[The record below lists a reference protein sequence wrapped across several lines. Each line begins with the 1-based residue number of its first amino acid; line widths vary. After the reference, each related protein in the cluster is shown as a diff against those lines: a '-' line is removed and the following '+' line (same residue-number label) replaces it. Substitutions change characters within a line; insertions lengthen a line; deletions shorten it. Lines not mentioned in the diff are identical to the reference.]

1 MIESSFQ
8 DGNTAPGGAG
18 RQGSCEHP
26 SLLGTR
32 SCGTV
37 ARAFPK
43 GWTDSISGGA
53 ESSPGHVRAGSS
65 AGAGRP
71 RTGTVRAAA
80 WAAVSIPWILAQHNP
95 ACLCCIPRPRSGP
108 TWDFWQVLPHRTYLQ
123 GHAGRCRRVR
133 GRHAVRQHRSHLAL

>member
-18 RQGSCEHP
+18 RQASCEHP

-37 ARAFPK
+37 ARAFLK

-53 ESSPGHVRAGSS
+53 ESSPGRVRAGSS

-71 RTGTVRAAA
+71 RTGHGKGG
-80 WAAVSIPWILAQHNP
+80 S
-95 ACLCCIPRPRSGP
+95 
-108 TWDFWQVLPHRTYLQ
+108 
-123 GHAGRCRRVR
+123 AGC
-133 GRHAVRQHRSHLAL
+133 RSHSLDIGTA